1 MGKEIVNLQIKEIN
15 SDIGTTTLA
24 AGAVSET
31 GSYSAT
37 TLDYY
42 KRLNTFC
49 MCASEKGF
57 ANVTGQIFSISV
69 FVV

>member
-15 SDIGTTTLA
+15 SDIGTTILA
-24 AGAVSET
+24 AGATTEIS
-31 GSYSAT
+31 SDSAT

-42 KRLNTFC
+42 KRLNIFC
-49 MCASEKGF
+49 MCASGKGF

-69 FVV
+69 LVV